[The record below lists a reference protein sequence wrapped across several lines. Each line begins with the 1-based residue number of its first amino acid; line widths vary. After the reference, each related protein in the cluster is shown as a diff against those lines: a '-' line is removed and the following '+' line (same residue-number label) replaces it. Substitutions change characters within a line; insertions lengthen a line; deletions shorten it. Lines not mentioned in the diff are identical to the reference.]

1 MTDKSK
7 DTSSTR
13 VIKQHRV
20 VERAPGE
27 AVSRL
32 RRALGTAGVYAIGY
46 GNVGSSIYYA
56 LGIVAAYAWGATPIA
71 LALAGVIFVFTAMT
85 YAEGVSMV
93 PTAGGSVAFARRAF
107 NDLVSFIAG
116 WALAL
121 NYIVTVAISAVTATF
136 YLSHFWAPFKDT
148 QWAAPLGGIVVA
160 LLLMLLNIRGVR
172 DTARLNIAF
181 AGIDLITQGVLVLLG
196 VTLILGGWRN
206 LLAYRFMGEGYWP
219 EPRQLIFAVAIAMVA
234 YVGLESAAQMAEET
248 KIPTRTLPRALFWSV
263 LTVIFMFAALPIV
276 ALCAMPPMELV
287 GEWGNDPVA
296 GIASKL
302 PDWHL
307 THSAAEGRVSVS
319 TLMMPWVAILAFTIL
334 AIAANA
340 GILAGSRITYNM
352 AHHRQLF
359 HSLSYVHPRFQTP
372 TVAII
377 MIAVVAVGIIGVGLV
392 SQVLMERTG
401 ERSGGQ
407 YLLLRLGELYV
418 FSSMMAF
425 AMAHLSVWTLRI
437 KEPNAR
443 RPFCAWPNVRIGGRR
458 ISMTASIGFL
468 SCLGIWVWLA
478 VGPEHAFGR
487 NIGLTWIALG
497 LVFYVWYRRRE
508 GLDLLRPAVAEEL
521 SPLVIGA
528 PAPRRQEMSREIGH
542 ILIPVHTEEYAD
554 QMTRIACDLSSL
566 YTADIT
572 AVYAIE
578 VPRSLPV
585 DADLEGQIRR
595 AGDVLETASHIAD
608 TLYDKRIEAVTL
620 QARSAGVGIV
630 EYAAQ
635 RNVDLILL
643 AALPGRARTREAGV
657 FGTTA
662 DYVARN
668 AHCAV
673 WTVRGMPGPIQGGA
687 EAPRNTSPGNGS
699 GESVTSLEGE
709 IQ

>member
-1 MTDKSK
+1 MTGNSEH
-7 DTSSTR
+7 TSSTR

-20 VERAPGE
+20 VERAPGA

-71 LALAGVIFVFTAMT
+71 LALAGVIFIFTAMT
-85 YAEGVSMV
+85 YAEGVSMS

-121 NYIVTVAISAVTATF
+121 NYIVTVAISAVTAAF

-148 QWAAPLGGIVVA
+148 SWAAPLGGIAVT

-172 DTARLNIAF
+172 ETARLNIAF
-181 AGIDLITQGVLVLLG
+181 AAIDLITQGVLVLLG
-196 VTLILGGWRN
+196 VTLILSGWPN

-287 GEWGNDPVA
+287 TEWGNDPVA

-307 THSAAEGRVSVS
+307 AHGAAEGRVSIS

-334 AIAANA
+334 AIASNA

-359 HSLSYVHPRFQTP
+359 RTFSYVHPRFQTP
-372 TVAII
+372 TFAIT
-377 MIAVVAVGIIGVGLV
+377 MVSLVAVGIIVAGLV
-392 SQVLMERTG
+392 TQALIERTG
-401 ERSGGQ
+401 ERPGGQ
-407 YLLLRLGELYV
+407 YLLLRLGDLYV

-437 KEPNAR
+437 KEPNTH
-443 RPFCAWPNVRIGGRR
+443 RPFWAWPTVRIAGKP
-458 ISMTASIGFL
+458 ISVTASLGFL
-468 SCLGIWVWLA
+468 ACLGIWLWLA
-478 VGPEHAFGR
+478 ASPEHAFGR

-497 LVFYVWYRRRE
+497 LIFYVWYRRWQ
-508 GLDLLRPAVAEEL
+508 GLDLLRPAVPEQL
-521 SPLVIGA
+521 SPLA
-528 PAPRRQEMSREIGH
+528 AATPAPRRREMSRQIRH
-542 ILIPVHTEEYAD
+542 ILIPVHTREYAD
-554 QMTRIACDLSSL
+554 QMTRIACDLSTL
-566 YTADIT
+566 YVADIT

-585 DADLEGQIRR
+585 DADLDEQIRR
-595 AGDVLETASHIAD
+595 ADEVLETASHIAD
-608 TLYDKRIEAVTL
+608 TIYDKRIESVTL
-620 QARSAGVGIV
+620 QVRSAGPGIV

-643 AALPGRARTREAGV
+643 AALPSRASTREASI

-668 AHCAV
+668 ARCAV
-673 WTVRGMPGPIQGGA
+673 WTVRGSPPRTEPGPEPSEKA
-687 EAPRNTSPGNGS
+687 SPSNGS
-699 GESVTSLEGE
+699 PPSRPPSEGRS
-709 IQ
+709 Q